1 MKNKSMGNLMYRIK
15 QDLKDGRKKK
25 ACDRLRNMINQFPND
40 LSLRRR
46 LGQIYFEAGFLDEAG
61 KFWILSKPENNEMEN
76 AVEIYR
82 KSLSNSGNA
91 ILKDIVFRGDKK
103 LLDEYALKVITEL
116 EQHSLKIT
124 KQIPVFKVK
133 TREKG
138 SYSENKTDFLSKIGI
153 FLLIGFI
160 ILLPILGIFKLFEII
175 SSLFSQ

>member
-1 MKNKSMGNLMYRIK
+1 MGNLLYRIE
-15 QDLKDGRKKK
+15 QDLKAGRKKK

-40 LSLRRR
+40 LSLRKK

-61 KFWILSKPENNEMEN
+61 KFWILSSPENNEMEN

-91 ILKDIVFRGDKK
+91 ILKDIVFRGDKN
-103 LLDEYALKVITEL
+103 LLDEYAWKVITEL
-116 EQHSLKIT
+116 EQNSLKIT
-124 KQIPVFKVK
+124 KHIPVFKTK

-153 FLLIGFI
+153 YLIGGFVI
-160 ILLPILGIFKLFEII
+160 SLPVLGILKLFEII

>member
-1 MKNKSMGNLMYRIK
+1 MGNLFYRIEK
-15 QDLKDGRKKK
+15 DLKEGRKKK

-40 LSLRRR
+40 HSLRKK

-61 KFWILSKPENNEMEN
+61 KFWVLSKPENNEMEN

-82 KSLSNSGNA
+82 KSLSNSGDA

-138 SYSENKTDFLSKIGI
+138 SYSENKTNFLSKIGS

-160 ILLPILGIFKLFEII
+160 ILLPVLGIFKLFEMI

>member
-1 MKNKSMGNLMYRIK
+1 MGNLLYRIE
-15 QDLKDGRKKK
+15 QDLKAGRKKK

-40 LSLRRR
+40 LSLRKK

-61 KFWILSKPENNEMEN
+61 KFWILSSPENNEMEN

-82 KSLSNSGNA
+82 KSLSDSGNA
-91 ILKDIVFRGDKK
+91 ILKDIVFRGDKN
-103 LLDEYALKVITEL
+103 LLDEYAWKVITEL
-116 EQHSLKIT
+116 EQNSLKIT
-124 KQIPVFKVK
+124 KHIPVFKTK

-153 FLLIGFI
+153 YLIGGFVI
-160 ILLPILGIFKLFEII
+160 SLPVLGILKLFEII

>member
-1 MKNKSMGNLMYRIK
+1 MGNLMHRIE
-15 QDLKDGRKKK
+15 QDLKDGSKKK
-25 ACDRLRNMINQFPND
+25 ACDRLRNMINQFPDD
-40 LSLRRR
+40 LSLRRK

-76 AVEIYR
+76 ALEIYR

-116 EQHSLKIT
+116 EQDSFKMT
-124 KQIPVFKVK
+124 KHIPIFKAK
-133 TREKG
+133 KREKG
-138 SYSENKTDFLSKIGI
+138 SYSEKKTDFLSKIGI

-160 ILLPILGIFKLFEII
+160 ILLPVLGIFKLGELIL
-175 SSLFSQ
+175 SLFSP

>member
-1 MKNKSMGNLMYRIK
+1 MVNLLYRIE
-15 QDLKDGRKKK
+15 QDLKAGRKKK

-40 LSLRRR
+40 LSLRKK
-46 LGQIYFEAGFLDEAG
+46 LGQIYFEGGFLDEAG
-61 KFWILSKPENNEMEN
+61 KFWILSPPENNEMEN

-91 ILKDIVFRGDKK
+91 ILKDIVFRGDKN
-103 LLDEYALKVITEL
+103 LLDEYAWKVITEL
-116 EQHSLKIT
+116 EQNSLKIT
-124 KQIPVFKVK
+124 KHIPVFKTK

-153 FLLIGFI
+153 YLIGGFVI
-160 ILLPILGIFKLFEII
+160 SLPVLGILKLFEII

>member
-1 MKNKSMGNLMYRIK
+1 MGNLFYRIEK
-15 QDLKDGRKKK
+15 DLKVGRKKK

-40 LSLRRR
+40 LSLRKR

-61 KFWILSKPENNEMEN
+61 KFWILNTPENNEMEN

-91 ILKDIVFRGDKK
+91 ILKDIVFRGDKNT
-103 LLDEYALKVITEL
+103 LDEYALKVITEL

-124 KQIPVFKVK
+124 KQIPVFKAK
-133 TREKG
+133 TREKEN
-138 SYSENKTDFLSKIGI
+138 YSENQTVFLSKIVNC
-153 FLLIGFI
+153 LVIGLI
-160 ILLPILGIFKLFEII
+160 ILIPVLGIVKLFEII